1 MPALVHLVVTSVKCY
16 GRLKERDGRMRK
28 DTRQE
33 ANYNNPSGL
42 WGSMNDGSVFL
53 VVKRKSVAVS
63 CARGQVTLAPRL
75 LIRPCVARRVLARR
89 IFAVIPT

>member
-16 GRLKERDGRMRK
+16 GQLKGRDGRMRK

-42 WGSMNDGSVFL
+42 
-53 VVKRKSVAVS
+53 
-63 CARGQVTLAPRL
+63 
-75 LIRPCVARRVLARR
+75 
-89 IFAVIPT
+89 